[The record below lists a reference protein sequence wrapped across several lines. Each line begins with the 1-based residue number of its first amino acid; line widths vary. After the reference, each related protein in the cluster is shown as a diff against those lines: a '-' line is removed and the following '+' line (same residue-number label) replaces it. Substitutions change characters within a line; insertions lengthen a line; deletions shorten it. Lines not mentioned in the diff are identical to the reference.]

1 MKLNCEK
8 KTVRASASSER
19 DFSKCDS
26 VRAVLFALEWKMLGC
41 KVRRKQNGES
51 RLGAGSL
58 ACSWKTKDLETE
70 QPQKKK
76 TISGAERRGRGLPRE
91 TGALLG
97 GPLCLLF
104 FLLFCFFVLFSLHL
118 EKKHLWC
125 HHENRVCKFKKK
137 KNNKKIWQRS
147 T

>member
-26 VRAVLFALEWKMLGC
+26 VRAVPFALEWKMLGC
-41 KVRRKQNGES
+41 KVRRKQNGEP

-70 QPQKKK
+70 QPKKKKK
-76 TISGAERRGRGLPRE
+76 TISGAERQGRGRGLPRE

-97 GPLCLLF
+97 RCGGALCLLF

-118 EKKHLWC
+118 EKKHL
-125 HHENRVCKFKKK
+125 
-137 KNNKKIWQRS
+137 
-147 T
+147 